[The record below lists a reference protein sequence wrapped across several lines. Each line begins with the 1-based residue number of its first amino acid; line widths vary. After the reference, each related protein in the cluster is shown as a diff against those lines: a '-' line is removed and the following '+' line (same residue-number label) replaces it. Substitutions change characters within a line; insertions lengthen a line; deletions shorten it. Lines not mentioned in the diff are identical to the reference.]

1 MNGPYRPPYRV
12 TGLDRYGLPAEPPPL
27 PPAPPLGAARMS
39 RRGLITLAGGIA
51 LAGVTLLPGLRA
63 DDPMRELAEQQ
74 VTGEPPIY
82 DCAAW
87 GARSPSSPLTVLDY
101 RPTKII
107 VHHTASPNEDDTS
120 AAALAT
126 LARAIQNDHMDN
138 RDWPDSG
145 QNFLISRGGYIAE
158 GCHGS
163 LQTLLGGTTFVEGTH
178 CIDQND
184 SSIGIENE
192 GTYTDV
198 TPPAAL
204 LNSLVAM
211 CVFVC
216 HQYGIPAVQIY
227 GHRDFNDT
235 ACPGDDLYA
244 LLPAL
249 RMQVARALVGAAP
262 TSPTSPSPSTS
273 PTPSSPSTPSTPP
286 APEAAAPDQRAFAS
300 SRTLT
305 VPSWPLLRIADQGP
319 AVLAA
324 QYLLRGAG
332 IPAVALDGQFGR
344 GMADAVYAFQ
354 RKHRLPPTGMIGGGS
369 WPLLAVPVR
378 PGSGGYAEQAV
389 QVLLRATPTPP
400 HTRPA
405 YPTTTVGPTTWQRL
419 LDSHPPT
426 A

>member
-1 MNGPYRPPYRV
+1 MSGSYRPPYRV
-12 TGLDRYGLPAEPPPL
+12 TGLDEFGLPAEPPPL
-27 PPAPPLGAARMS
+27 PPAPPPGAARMS
-39 RRGLITLAGGIA
+39 RRGLITFAGGIA

-82 DCAAW
+82 DCTAW
-87 GARSPSSPLTVLDY
+87 GARQPSSPLTELDY
-101 RPTKII
+101 RPSKII
-107 VHHTASPNEDDTS
+107 VHHTATANQDDTS
-120 AAALAT
+120 AAALGV
-126 LARAIQNDHMDN
+126 LARAIQKDHMDN

-163 LQTLLGGTTFVEGTH
+163 LRTLLGGTSFIEGAH
-178 CIDQND
+178 CVDQND
-184 SSIGIENE
+184 SSIGIEDQ

-204 LNSLVAM
+204 WNSLAVM
-211 CVFVC
+211 CAFVC
-216 HQYGIPAVQIY
+216 HQYAIPAIQIY

-235 ACPGDDLYA
+235 ACPGDELYA
-244 LLPAL
+244 LLPTL
-249 RMQVARALVGAAP
+249 RMQVARALVGARPAQPTQPAQPNQPTQPNPNAP
-262 TSPTSPSPSTS
+262 N
-273 PTPSSPSTPSTPP
+273 
-286 APEAAAPDQRAFAS
+286 AATPDQRVFAS
-300 SRTLT
+300 ARTLT
-305 VPSWPLLRIADQGP
+305 VPHWPLLRIADQGP

-400 HTRPA
+400 NPRPA

-419 LDSHPPT
+419 LASHAPT
-426 A
+426 T